1 MLDLFVGYD
10 HRTLDVAS
18 CDLTTIQ
25 SPIGAVQLTCLPQG
39 WTNAITIFHKDVRFL
54 LEPEIPNVAWPFM
67 DDCSIKGP
75 ASHYETLEGGYETIP
90 DNDGI
95 RKFIWEHLVD
105 VHRIL
110 HRLHRAGSTV
120 SAKKLFIAVPEI
132 VILGHKCTYEGHVL
146 DESKIAK
153 IRDWPPCKS
162 LTDVRA
168 FLGITGYMW
177 VWIQNYSLIARPL
190 VNLTRKG
197 QAFAWDEQHTQ
208 AMQVLK
214 DAIITSPALITID
227 YTSERKVYL
236 AVDSSFHGVGW
247 ILSQDCTDGKRRPA
261 RFGSISWNEH
271 EARYSQAKIELYD
284 LFQALRA
291 LRLHLVGV
299 RNLIVEMDAQFI
311 KGMLAN
317 PDIQPNAAINRW
329 IAAILLFD
337 FKLVHIPAE
346 KHHGPD
352 GLSQREP
359 AEGEVDKEDN
369 PEEWIDD
376 TLCIGVWATTWAD
389 KLRTELGNTPP
400 THTPPTLT
408 LSVEVDSPIPI
419 FFPSSDKSLKAKA
432 DLLKICQ
439 YLSPLRRPAGL
450 LGNDLEKFVNRARHF
465 VMIDGRLW
473 RRGDKGRH
481 QLIILPS

>member
-75 ASHYETLEGGYETIP
+75 ALHYETLEGGYETIP

-110 HRLHRAGSTV
+110 HRLRRASSTI

-132 VILGHKCTYEGHVL
+132 VILGHKCMYEGRVP

-162 LTDVRA
+162 LTNVRA
-168 FLGITGYMW
+168 FLGITGYMR
-177 VWIQNYSLIARPL
+177 VWIQNYSSIARPL
-190 VNLTRKG
+190 VNLTCKG

-247 ILSQDCTDGKRRPA
+247 ILSQDCADGKHRPT
-261 RFGSISWNEH
+261 RFGSISWNEC
-271 EARYSQAKIELYD
+271 EAHYSQAKIKLYG
-284 LFQALRA
+284 LF
-291 LRLHLVGV
+291 
-299 RNLIVEMDAQFI
+299 
-311 KGMLAN
+311 
-317 PDIQPNAAINRW
+317 
-329 IAAILLFD
+329 
-337 FKLVHIPAE
+337 
-346 KHHGPD
+346 
-352 GLSQREP
+352 
-359 AEGEVDKEDN
+359 
-369 PEEWIDD
+369 
-376 TLCIGVWATTWAD
+376 
-389 KLRTELGNTPP
+389 
-400 THTPPTLT
+400 
-408 LSVEVDSPIPI
+408 
-419 FFPSSDKSLKAKA
+419 
-432 DLLKICQ
+432 
-439 YLSPLRRPAGL
+439 
-450 LGNDLEKFVNRARHF
+450 
-465 VMIDGRLW
+465 
-473 RRGDKGRH
+473 
-481 QLIILPS
+481 

>member
-1 MLDLFVGYD
+1 
-10 HRTLDVAS
+10 
-18 CDLTTIQ
+18 
-25 SPIGAVQLTCLPQG
+25 
-39 WTNAITIFHKDVRFL
+39 
-54 LEPEIPNVAWPFM
+54 M
-67 DDCSIKGP
+67 DDCSIKGL
-75 ASHYETLEGGYETIP
+75 ASRYETLEGGYKTIP

-105 VHRIL
+105 VHHIL
-110 HRLHRAGSTV
+110 HRLHRASSTV

-132 VILGHKCTYEGHVL
+132 VILGHKCTYEGRVP

-168 FLGITGYMW
+168 FLGITGYMR
-177 VWIQNYSLIARPL
+177 VWIQNYSSIARPL
-190 VNLTRKG
+190 VNLTCKG
-197 QAFAWDEQHTQ
+197 QAFAWDKQHTQ

-247 ILSQDCTDGKRRPA
+247 ILSQDCADGKRRPA
-261 RFGSISWNEH
+261 WFGSISWNER
-271 EARYSQAKIELYD
+271 EARYSQAKIELYG

-291 LRLHLVGV
+291 LCLHLVGV
-299 RNLIVEMDAQFI
+299 HNLIVEMDAQFI

-352 GLSQREP
+352 GLSQHEP

-376 TLCIGVWATTWAD
+376 TLCLGVWATTWAD
-389 KLRTELGNTPP
+389 KLRTELGDTPP

-439 YLSPLRRPAGL
+439 YLSTLRRPVGL
-450 LGNDLEKFVNRARHF
+450 LGNDLEKFVN
-465 VMIDGRLW
+465 
-473 RRGDKGRH
+473 
-481 QLIILPS
+481 